1 MARQKKPNLD
11 SVTTINVDGSHFS
24 PQPADVKGPFT
35 SLRRWFGLILL
46 VVYVAL
52 PWIQING
59 YPALF
64 FDLAHRR
71 FHLFGLT
78 FLAQDL
84 WLAFFVIAGLGL
96 GLFYVTS
103 LFGRLWCGWACPY
116 TVFLEHI
123 YRRIERWIDG
133 DAAARRQLQKA
144 PWTRSKL
151 VKRVVKHSLFILVAL
166 VIANVFLSY
175 FVSLSSL
182 YEYVKRPPLE
192 NAKAFGVVMF
202 LTLCLYFCFAWFR
215 EQFCI
220 IMCPYGRIQSALTDE
235 NTMVIGYDGRR
246 GEPRGKDRK
255 GENSEAGDC
264 VSCQRCVQVCPT
276 GIDIR
281 NGLQMECIGCAACVD
296 ACDAIMHRLKRPK
309 GLIRYDSL
317 EGLNGGKT
325 RYLRPRVMV
334 YTVALVVGFLAMIYL
349 LSGLHSVFADVNR
362 MNGQPY
368 YVTDEGV
375 RNQYQIRLMTKLN
388 QATTFTIEV
397 VDAPEGL
404 VLSGFDQSITL
415 EAQSEAVRPF
425 LAMISKDQY
434 TGQFE
439 LKLSIKS
446 TPGDD
451 ELIKTVRFLGPSAYL
466 LREKGVKEAGGK
478 QTK

>member
-1 MARQKKPNLD
+1 MASLKKPNLD
-11 SVTTINVDGSHFS
+11 SVTTINENGSHFS

-35 SLRRWFGLILL
+35 VLRRWFGLVLL

-116 TVFLEHI
+116 TVFLEQI
-123 YRRIERWIDG
+123 YRRIERWVDG
-133 DAAARRQLQKA
+133 DAAARRKLQKA
-144 PWTRSKL
+144 PWTKQKV
-151 VKRVVKHSLFILVAL
+151 VKRTIKHSLFVLVAL
-166 VIANVFLSY
+166 IIANVFLSY

-182 YEYVKRPPLE
+182 YEYVQRPPLE

-220 IMCPYGRIQSALTDE
+220 IMCPYGRIQSALTDD
-235 NTMVIGYDGRR
+235 NTMVIGYDERR
-246 GEPRGKDRK
+246 GEPRGKGSDPDV
-255 GENSEAGDC
+255 GDC

-296 ACDAIMHRLKRPK
+296 ACDTIMSRLGRPK

-317 EGLNGGKT
+317 VGFEGGKT
-325 RYLRPRVMV
+325 RYLRPRVVV
-334 YTVALVVGFLAMIYL
+334 YSVALVLGFLAMIYM
-349 LSGLHSVFADVNR
+349 LSGLHSVFADVSR
-362 MNGQPY
+362 MSGQPY

-375 RNQYQIRLMTKLN
+375 RNQFKIRLMTKLN
-388 QATTFTIEV
+388 EATTFRIKL

-404 VLSGFDQSITL
+404 VLSGFEELITL
-415 EAQSEAVRPF
+415 EAQSEVVRPF
-425 LAMISKDQY
+425 LAMIPKDQY

-439 LKLSIKS
+439 LKLLI
-446 TPGDD
+446 TANPGDD
-451 ELIKTVRFLGPSAYL
+451 KLTKSARFMGPSAYL
-466 LREKGVKEAGGK
+466 LHEQEEKNQAKKELK
-478 QTK
+478 

>member
-1 MARQKKPNLD
+1 MARLKKPNLD

-24 PQPADVKGPFT
+24 PQPADVKGRFT
-35 SLRRWFGLILL
+35 SMRRWFGLILL

-52 PWIQING
+52 PWIQIKG

-103 LFGRLWCGWACPY
+103 MFGRLWCGWACPY
-116 TVFLEHI
+116 TVFLEHV
-123 YRRIERWIDG
+123 YRRIERWIEG
-133 DAAARRQLQKA
+133 DAAARRKLEQA
-144 PWTRSKL
+144 PWTGDKV

-166 VIANVFLSY
+166 IIANVFLSY

-202 LTLCLYFCFAWFR
+202 LTLALYFCFSWFR

-220 IMCPYGRIQSALTDE
+220 IICPYGRIQSALTDD
-235 NTMVIGYDGRR
+235 NTMVIGYDTRR
-246 GEPRGKDRK
+246 GEPRGR
-255 GENSEAGDC
+255 GEDSGYGDC
-264 VSCQRCVQVCPT
+264 VNCQRCVQVCPT

-296 ACDAIMHRLKRPK
+296 ACDAIMKRLDRPK
-309 GLIRYDSL
+309 GLVRYDSL
-317 EGLNGGKT
+317 VGLNGGRT
-325 RYLRPRVMV
+325 RYLRPRVIV
-334 YTVALVVGFLAMIYL
+334 YTVALVLGFLAMIYL

-362 MNGQPY
+362 MKGQPY
-368 YVTDEGV
+368 YVTEAGV

-388 QATTFTIEV
+388 EPTTFRIQV
-397 VDAPEGL
+397 VDAPDGL
-404 VLSGFDQSITL
+404 VLSGFDEEIIL
-415 EAQSEAVRPF
+415 EAQSEGVRPF
-425 LAMISKDQY
+425 LAMIPTDKY
-434 TGQFE
+434 AGQFE
-439 LKLSIKS
+439 LKLLIKAM
-446 TPGDD
+446 PGND
-451 ELIKTVRFLGPSAYL
+451 ELTKSVKFLGPSAYVI
-466 LREKGVKEAGGK
+466 RESTVEKVAK
-478 QTK
+478 